1 MYLFMQSDI
10 RNVFLYL
17 MFSRKIH
24 PYIPAYH
31 TGPYRFLTNKNFVIE
46 VRIKVEFSESSQ
58 KAFRKMKQF
67 WKLLSMEN
75 SVLLKGLKRPDTKSF
90 KVASLSRIFFQN
102 LHGQP

>member
-1 MYLFMQSDI
+1 MYLFMQYDI

-24 PYIPAYH
+24 PHILAYH
-31 TGPYRFLTNKNFVIE
+31 LGPYRFLTNKNFVTE

-58 KAFRKMKQF
+58 KAFRKMTQF

-75 SVLLKGLKRPDTKSF
+75 SVLLKGHKWPNTKSS
-90 KVASLSRIFFQN
+90 KVASLSRMLFQN